1 MRSPRFAHM
10 SWCWL
15 ICNSFHDCRMRF
27 RIGHFYPSC
36 SCITQGS
43 CSQSED
49 KNGDAETIYGP
60 VRHQSSVSTRCFET
74 LAHISPFNKTLNS
87 FSLSH
92 ISLLFRLT
100 LKTNWDGSADGG
112 FSLDFCQPG
121 GHRFVH
127 RFQIEITHNN
137 VFSNSSHFHD
147 ISARGFT
154 ATEIVAIQRFART
167 LRDYP
172 FLITS
177 GSWVDFALVLVRL
190 RTRTSGRLGAPVW
203 VPRTVPLWR
212 TATHGP
218 TGYHHNVQ
226 NISNIHL
233 IGSSCVH
240 DFKNPRI
247 FTFFLKI
254 QMFVF

>member
-1 MRSPRFAHM
+1 MFLHHPGELQPIRGQKWWRRDHLWASPASIFSEYALL
-10 SWCWL
+10 W
-15 ICNSFHDCRMRF
+15 NF
-27 RIGHFYPSC
+27 
-36 SCITQGS
+36 GS
-43 CSQSED
+43 YFIILD
-49 KNGDAETIYGP
+49 NIKF
-60 VRHQSSVSTRCFET
+60 V
-74 LAHISPFNKTLNS
+74 
-87 FSLSH
+87 SLSNFPF
-92 ISLLFRLT
+92 LFRLT

-127 RFQIEITHNN
+127 RFQIEITHKN

-226 NISNIHL
+226 NISNLHL
-233 IGSSCVH
+233 NCFSCVH

-247 FTFFLKI
+247 FTFLLII